1 MRSESLPRSA
11 VREREGRYIYI
22 ACPWTPM
29 GGGMFKVADYLI
41 QAQASSSA
49 IASANAAE
57 LRPLDTRGGAN
68 ALYSFWVLATALARI
83 ARGRLSGRL
92 AGVHV
97 NMAERLS
104 LFRKG
109 AVIAA
114 CRALG
119 VPVVLHLHAAQLH
132 HFYHSLSRSLQ
143 ALTRWVFSLPAS
155 CVVLGSAA
163 RRFVIEEL
171 GVAPERVDIVING
184 VPEPTHARRTA
195 GESATQRVLFLGNL
209 SERKGVSDLLQ
220 ALALPGFDT
229 ARLEVTLAGGGDV
242 KAYEAK
248 AKALGID
255 GFVRFAG
262 WSDQQQ
268 AARLMARTDVLVLP
282 SYDEGLPLVILE
294 ALANGVAVVCSPVG
308 EIPTVL
314 SDGVNACFVQPGDVA
329 GIAATLQ
336 RVLQDGELRTS
347 LERNGRA
354 LYEQQFSIAHFFSS
368 VAHIHQRDFGV
379 AGRALRAAAPTPPA
393 TQEGPA

>member
-1 MRSESLPRSA
+1 MRTESLPRTA
-11 VREREGRYIYI
+11 IREREGRYIYI
-22 ACPWTPM
+22 ACPWTPL

-41 QAQASSSA
+41 QAQASSASL
-49 IASANAAE
+49 ASAEAAE

-132 HFYHSLSRSLQ
+132 HFYQSLPRPLR

-155 CVVLGSAA
+155 VVVLGSAA

-184 VPEPTHARRTA
+184 VPEPTHARRVA
-195 GESATQRVLFLGNL
+195 GDSATQRVLFVGNL
-209 SERKGVSDLLQ
+209 SERKGVTDLLQ
-220 ALALPGFDT
+220 ALALPGLDT
-229 ARLEVTLAGGGDV
+229 ARLEATLAGGGDV
-242 KAYEAK
+242 ETYEAK
-248 AKALGID
+248 ARQLGID
-255 GFVRFAG
+255 SFVRFAG

-268 AARLMARTDVLVLP
+268 VARLMARADVLVLP

-308 EIPTVL
+308 EIPSVL
-314 SDGVNACFVQPGDVA
+314 SDGANALFVQPGDVA
-329 GIAATLQ
+329 GIAAGLR
-336 RVLQDGELRTS
+336 RVLQDGELRAA

-354 LYEQQFSIAHFFSS
+354 LYEQNFSIAHFFSS
-368 VAHIHQRDFGV
+368 VAYIHQRDFGV
-379 AGRALRAAAPTPPA
+379 AGRALRPAAAS
-393 TQEGPA
+393 QEGAA

>member
-1 MRSESLPRSA
+1 MRSESLPRTA
-11 VREREGRYIYI
+11 IREREGRYIYI
-22 ACPWTPM
+22 ACPWTPV

-49 IASANAAE
+49 IASAAAAE

-68 ALYSFWVLATALARI
+68 ALYSFWVLAGALARI
-83 ARGRLSGRL
+83 ARGRLNGRL

-104 LFRKG
+104 LFRKS
-109 AVIAA
+109 AVVVA
-114 CRALG
+114 CRAVG

-132 HFYHSLSRSLQ
+132 HFYHSLPRPLR

-155 CVVLGSAA
+155 CVVLGTAA

-171 GVAPERVDIVING
+171 GVAEDRVDIVING
-184 VPEPTHARRTA
+184 VPEPTHARRITA
-195 GESATQRVLFLGNL
+195 DGGVQRVLFLGNL

-220 ALALPGFDT
+220 ALALPGLDT
-229 ARLEVTLAGGGDV
+229 AHLEVTIAGGGDV
-242 KAYEAK
+242 EGYEGKAR
-248 AKALGID
+248 ALGID

-268 AARLMARTDVLVLP
+268 VARLMARTDVLVLP

-294 ALANGVAVVCSPVG
+294 ALANGVAVVCTPVG
-308 EIPTVL
+308 EIPSVL
-314 SDGVNACFVQPGDVA
+314 EDGVNACFVQPGDVA
-329 GIAATLQ
+329 GIAAALQ
-336 RVLQDGELRTS
+336 RVLQQPGLRAS
-347 LERNGRA
+347 LENNGRA
-354 LYEQQFSIAHFFSS
+354 LYEQKFSMARFFSS

-379 AGRALRAAAPTPPA
+379 AGWPLRSAATPKDGA
-393 TQEGPA
+393 E

>member
-1 MRSESLPRSA
+1 MRTESLPRTA
-11 VREREGRYIYI
+11 IREREGRYIYI
-22 ACPWTPM
+22 ACPWTPL

-41 QAQASSSA
+41 QAQASSASL
-49 IASANAAE
+49 ASAEAAE

-132 HFYHSLSRSLQ
+132 HFYQSLPRPLR

-155 CVVLGSAA
+155 VVVLGSAA

-184 VPEPTHARRTA
+184 VPEPTHARRVA
-195 GESATQRVLFLGNL
+195 GDSAMQRVLFVGNL
-209 SERKGVSDLLQ
+209 SERKGVTDLLQ
-220 ALALPGFDT
+220 ALALHGLDT

-242 KAYEAK
+242 EAYEAK
-248 AKALGID
+248 ARQLGID
-255 GFVRFAG
+255 SFVRFAG

-268 AARLMARTDVLVLP
+268 VARLMARADVLVLP

-329 GIAATLQ
+329 GIAACLR
-336 RVLQDGELRTS
+336 RVLQDAELRAA

-354 LYEQQFSIAHFFSS
+354 LYEQTFSIAHFFSS

-379 AGRALRAAAPTPPA
+379 AGRPLRPAAAS
-393 TQEGPA
+393 QEGAA